1 MEKVHGVLIIFGF
14 DITSSSRTDN
24 RRNNFLVLG
33 EGPTDFINDS
43 TVAATKKNKKSINFR
58 KTNGKFC
65 LSLHDNGDESYFH
78 VNKSEIC
85 KFRAN
90 DNINWYSFCFQKMN
104 GVKFL

>member
-43 TVAATKKNKKSINFR
+43 TVAATKKKKIVLILGKQMENF
-58 KTNGKFC
+58 
-65 LSLHDNGDESYFH
+65 
-78 VNKSEIC
+78 
-85 KFRAN
+85 A
-90 DNINWYSFCFQKMN
+90 
-104 GVKFL
+104 